1 MIGWSKW
8 NEKLFNMISNEMLL
22 DISVSKKKQKVKQIQ
37 YTYECILLHTA
48 VCK

>member
-8 NEKLFNMISNEMLL
+8 NEKLFNMIPNEMLL

-37 YTYECILLHTA
+37 QA
-48 VCK
+48 F